1 MSAFLASQTTYDY
14 IASGLYDA
22 AIRHNSEAHYTVRK
36 FLELEDDATDET
48 LEHNITV
55 AVRQLY
61 DLNRLALVTRYG
73 DQWAKEDNFTPVISH
88 AAIINLAQFVKAKP
102 QNKLSDIGVNR
113 VVPFRMKFVW
123 FDSNCCH
130 FFFGWFFTQFV
141 FPLIQ
146 FCLYGESCFCCCPF
160 DKSQDNLIGL

>member
-88 AAIINLAQFVKAKP
+88 AAIINLAQFVKCIRCVIY
-102 QNKLSDIGVNR
+102 Q
-113 VVPFRMKFVW
+113 
-123 FDSNCCH
+123 CH
-130 FFFGWFFTQFV
+130 EYLTDETDTYKHWRDLAYRLAYSYFE
-141 FPLIQ
+141 
-146 FCLYGESCFCCCPF
+146 CLPEYAAAEW
-160 DKSQDNLIGL
+160 DMAA